1 MGDAIMADKKPTTAG
16 KAGSFK
22 FPAIAIPKS
31 AQRNEYGWPVFSIQT
46 TAGEIIVRCCYRYAA
61 CAGSIDALVA
71 GGFMLPE
78 WAPGLPGNNA
88 TRQTVVLSPDG
99 PRLLIGNRRG
109 SRITDPHITVIRVSR
124 RSLGIEVP
132 LTEEQ
137 KQLIKAAQAEH
148 KEESHPQSSRD
159 GAPSPE
165 GARVFYC
172 NIAES
177 AIAWIRKNM
186 ADTGCT
192 YTRESM
198 NRIHESFEG
207 LRRAFADGRVVP
219 LAPLVPKYQRVGN
232 VVCWPGRGSVAAVAP
247 TLLQ

>member
-1 MGDAIMADKKPTTAG
+1 MADKKPTTVG
-16 KAGSFK
+16 DAGSFK
-22 FPAIAIPKS
+22 LPTIAIPKS

-46 TAGEIIVRCCYRYAA
+46 PVGEIIVRCCYRYAI
-61 CAGSIDALVA
+61 CAGSIDALVV

-88 TRQTVVLSPDG
+88 TRQTVAFSPDG

-109 SRITDPHITVIRVSR
+109 SRTTDPHITVIRVSR

-137 KQLIKAAQAEH
+137 KQLIEAAQAEH
-148 KEESHPQSSRD
+148 KEESRFHAARD

-172 NIAES
+172 NIAEN
-177 AIAWIRKNM
+177 AIVWIRKNM

-198 NRIHESFEG
+198 NRIQQSFEG
-207 LRRAFADGRVVP
+207 LRRAFADGRVV
-219 LAPLVPKYQRVGN
+219 PLVPKYQRVGN

-247 TLLQ
+247 TLLQN